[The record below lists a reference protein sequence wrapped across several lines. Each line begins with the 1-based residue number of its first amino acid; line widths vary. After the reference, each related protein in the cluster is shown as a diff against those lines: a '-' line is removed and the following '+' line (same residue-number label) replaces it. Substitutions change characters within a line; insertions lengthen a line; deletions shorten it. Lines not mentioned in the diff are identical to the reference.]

1 MNNGQTPLTLS
12 LRVGGGD
19 CAAAVASFLKRHR
32 SDNES
37 SPFKLSPPLP
47 LLTPYTCTQ
56 RTDGMTL
63 MILGW
68 PLCPDFEDLMSK

>member
-19 CAAAVASFLKRHR
+19 CAAARWPLFLKRHR
-32 SDNES
+32 DNES

-47 LLTPYTCTQ
+47 LTRPIH
-56 RTDGMTL
+56 TL
-63 MILGW
+63 AHNGW
-68 PLCPDFEDLMSK
+68 HDFDSWVAPCPVLVL